1 MGTAFHFPGLCVW
14 WNCCAGVM
22 CVAVLCAAHLE
33 LLLMLCWGLLLSL
46 GGMMVMDTACCAC
59 WDAEG

>member
-1 MGTAFHFPGLCVW
+1 
-14 WNCCAGVM
+14 M
-22 CVAVLCAAHLE
+22 CVAVLCAARLE